1 MSKIDFS
8 LHKSKVSDPAS
19 LMPIIAGKKILMGFW
34 HNWPAG
40 YSDGYQGGRFA
51 NLDLVDVPKDYNVVA
66 VAFMKGQGIPTFKPY
81 NLADDEFR
89 RQVGVLNSQGRA
101 VLISLGGADAHIE
114 LHKGDEQPLA
124 NEIIRL
130 VEVYGFD
137 GLDIDLEQSA
147 IDFADNMTVLP
158 AALKLVKDH
167 YKDEGKHFIISMA
180 PEFPYLRV
188 NGKYVGYIQALE
200 GYYDFIAPQYYNQG
214 GDGIWVQEANGGQG
228 AWIAQNNDELK
239 EDFLYYL
246 TESLVTGTRDYIAIP
261 AEKFVIGLPT
271 NVDAAATGY
280 VIDPAAVVNAFKRL
294 DTAGQSIKGLM
305 TWSVNWDDGFSRDNV
320 TYNWE
325 FYDRYA
331 PLIHGEP
338 EPGERPTA
346 PVNLSARDVTEISM
360 TLSWGASSG
369 PNPIE
374 TYTLYRD
381 GAPIG
386 HTAALTLTDSG
397 LTSNTQYS
405 YFVTATDSLEN
416 ESLPSRSLIVRTAG
430 DITDPEFPEWE
441 LDHRYRKDDGVTY
454 EGDKYL
460 CLQEHT
466 SNSGWTPPV
475 AFTLWSKVAIK
486 RRA

>member
-1 MSKIDFS
+1 MSKINFS
-8 LHKSKVSDPAS
+8 LLKSSVSDSAS
-19 LMPIIAGKKILMGFW
+19 QMPSLAGKKVLMGFW

-40 YSDGYQGGRFA
+40 KGDGYQGGHFA
-51 NLDLVDVPKDYNVVA
+51 NLDLVDIPKDYNVVA

-81 NLADDEFR
+81 NLSDDEFR
-89 RQVGVLNSQGRA
+89 RQVGVLNNQGRA

-124 NEIIRL
+124 HEIIRL

-147 IDFADNMTVLP
+147 IDFADNKTVLP
-158 AALKLVKDH
+158 AALKMVKDH
-167 YKDEGKHFIISMA
+167 YKAEGKHFIISMA
-180 PEFPYLRV
+180 PEFPYLRTG
-188 NGKYVGYIQALE
+188 GKYVGYIQALE

-228 AWIAQNNDELK
+228 AWIAQNNDAMK

-246 TESLVTGTRDYIAIP
+246 TESLVTGKRDYIAI
-261 AEKFVIGLPT
+261 AADKFVIGLPA

-294 DTAGQSIKGLM
+294 DAAGHSIKGLM
-305 TWSVNWDDGFSRDNV
+305 TWSVNWDDGVSRDNIP
-320 TYNWE
+320 YNWQ
-325 FYDRYA
+325 FYNRYA
-331 PLIHGEP
+331 PLIHGES
-338 EPGERPTA
+338 GGDERPTA
-346 PVNLSARDVTEISM
+346 PVNLAVREVTENSA
-360 TLSWGASSG
+360 TLSWGAASG
-369 PNPIE
+369 PRPIE
-374 TYTLYRD
+374 TYTLYRN
-381 GAPIG
+381 GSAIG
-386 HTAALTLTDSG
+386 HTTTLMLKDSG
-397 LTSNTQYS
+397 LTANTQYS
-405 YFVTATDSLEN
+405 YFVTATDTLGH
-416 ESLPSRSLIVRTAG
+416 ESLPSKSLSVRTAG
-430 DITDPEFPEWE
+430 DVPDPQFPEWQ

-454 EGDKYL
+454 EGHRYL

-466 SNSGWTPPV
+466 SNAGWTPPV